1 MTVKGQQ
8 TEEFSVCRSVCT
20 GGSEH
25 KIVNEDVAAFRKAL
39 KCSFGRQRGYTE
51 EFEWRLALLRSALGK
66 LNLQQCTGLV
76 QRES

>member
-1 MTVKGQQ
+1 MTVKRQR

-39 KCSFGRQRGYTE
+39 KCSFGSKE
-51 EFEWRLALLRSALGK
+51 DILRSLSG
-66 LNLQQCTGLV
+66 
-76 QRES
+76 E